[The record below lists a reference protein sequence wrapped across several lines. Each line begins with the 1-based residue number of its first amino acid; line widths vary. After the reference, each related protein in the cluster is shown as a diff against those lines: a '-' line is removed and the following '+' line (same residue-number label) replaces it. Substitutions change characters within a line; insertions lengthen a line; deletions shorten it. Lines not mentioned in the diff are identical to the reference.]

1 MANYYEQSRSNYFK
15 VKDRAAFQAF
25 LERFGEA
32 VELIEDEKDK
42 DRVGFLAQE
51 GIPSEW
57 VVTDAD
63 GMEESV
69 PVDFVSELAGHLA
82 DHEVMIV
89 TGTGYE
95 KMRYLVGFAVAIN
108 NRKERREVDLA
119 NIYALARQLTKKP
132 KRITRAEY

>member
-1 MANYYEQSRSNYFK
+1 MANYYEQARSNYFK

-42 DRVGFLAQE
+42 NRVGFLAQE

-89 TGTGYE
+89 MGTGYE

-119 NIYALARQLTKKP
+119 NIYELARQLTKKP